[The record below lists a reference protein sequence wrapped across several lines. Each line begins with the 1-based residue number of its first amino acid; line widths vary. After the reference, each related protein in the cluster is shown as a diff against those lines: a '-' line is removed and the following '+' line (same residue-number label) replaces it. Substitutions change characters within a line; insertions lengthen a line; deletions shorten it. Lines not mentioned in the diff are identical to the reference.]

1 MIFQG
6 ASQTL
11 TSRLLDGNYPNYRQ
25 LVPTSFERQIS
36 LDRKAFISAL
46 ERIAVLA
53 DQKNNIVKLSID
65 ATGQEI
71 AISVDAPDVATGR
84 ESIPAQ
90 ISGDDLDI
98 AFNVK
103 YLLEGLKAIDSSDIQ
118 IQLNTATSPCHPHAD
133 RGIENDVFDHASAD

>member
-1 MIFQG
+1 
-6 ASQTL
+6 
-11 TSRLLDGNYPNYRQ
+11 
-25 LVPTSFERQIS
+25 
-36 LDRKAFISAL
+36 
-46 ERIAVLA
+46 VLA

-65 ATGQEI
+65 PTGQEI

-118 IQLNTATSPCHPHAD
+118 IQLNTATSPAILTPIGALKMTYLIMPVQI
-133 RGIENDVFDHASAD
+133 RN